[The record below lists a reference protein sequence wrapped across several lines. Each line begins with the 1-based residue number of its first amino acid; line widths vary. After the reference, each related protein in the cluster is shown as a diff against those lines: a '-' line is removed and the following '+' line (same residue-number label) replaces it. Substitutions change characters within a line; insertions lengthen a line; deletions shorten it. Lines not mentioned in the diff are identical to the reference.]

1 MIKHIFTVISYD
13 DNLITFEVV
22 GTYSAFHWIKKE
34 YADKIIWSNDDYFPT
49 WLKKQ
54 EEEQGKLDV
63 YMDFKQKHIY
73 FGYHRD
79 TGEYLYQVVRTT
91 LNVPKY
97 PRNQEPVL
105 RTNDES

>member
-13 DNLITFEVV
+13 DNNITFEVV
-22 GTYSAFHWIKKE
+22 GNYSAFHWIKKE

-54 EEEQGKLDV
+54 EEQGELDYYV
-63 YMDFKQKHIY
+63 NHNQKHIY
-73 FGYHRD
+73 FGYDRE

-91 LNVPKY
+91 LNTPKY
-97 PRNQEPVL
+97 PTNQEPVL
-105 RTNDES
+105 RT